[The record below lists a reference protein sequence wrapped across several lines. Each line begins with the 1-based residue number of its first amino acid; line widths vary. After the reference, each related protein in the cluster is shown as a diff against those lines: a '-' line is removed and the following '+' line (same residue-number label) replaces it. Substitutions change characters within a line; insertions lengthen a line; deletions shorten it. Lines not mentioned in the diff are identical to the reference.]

1 MRFSIKKGFASLLAL
16 ILTTTVAFAEEA
28 TPAPTST
35 PQPAEIQ
42 DSAIEDD
49 GRIRV
54 LLKSLGQPDSLHLRL
69 AGSYAVEGDAG
80 FRFDRDAEVT
90 LFAANGEVWMQSGG
104 LTIDMGSAVTLTR
117 HAAAEGEENGI
128 YLEESEK
135 DTIYRGDLSVSV
147 EEGALRAVLTID
159 IEEYLYGVVAYEM
172 SDSFP
177 VEALKAQAV
186 AARTYAMERKFNAGT
201 RDYDVVDTTAD
212 QVFKGYDGEYQN
224 VVEAV
229 NATRGVVGTYNGGFA
244 GCYYTASNGGQIA
257 LPEDVWGGGGDYGYI
272 EMKDDP
278 YDWENPRSL
287 VNSVTFAA
295 DLSDCAALRQMLMEA
310 LQSRMEGEWTLE
322 SVAAIEPAD
331 PVREGSRMF
340 QTLRF
345 KLNLSVLQPTPSPEP
360 TVRPTVVPE
369 ASPSMAPSA
378 RASATPSA
386 SAAARV
392 SPSPSATPAAADH
405 ELTLSDLPT
414 ATAAPQW
421 AEESVWVELSVYDQ
435 IKDGLSIGLNGGDYE
450 LIHVVE
456 EADGFTLEM
465 RRFGHGVGMSQRG
478 AQWMAGEYGFSWQQI
493 LNFYYPGMTLER
505 IDWDMPELT
514 ELEAL
519 PVTAGFARP
528 DPTPVPT
535 PAPLPALEEG
545 ERYGTVALE
554 NDSSTLNVREA
565 PSTAARI
572 LDRFADGRRVIVCS
586 EPDAEGWVQI
596 RTAELTGY
604 VLATYLTIES
614 SAD

>member
-16 ILTTTVAFAEEA
+16 VLTATAAFAEEA
-28 TPAPTST
+28 TPSPAST

-54 LLKSLGQPDSLHLRL
+54 LLKSLGQPESLHLRL

-90 LFAANGEVWMQSGG
+90 LFAADGEVWLQSGG

-117 HAAAEGEENGI
+117 HAVAEGEENGI

-147 EEGALRAVLTID
+147 EAGALRAVLTID

-295 DLSDCAALRQMLMEA
+295 DLSDCAALRQMLTEA
-310 LQSRMEGEWTLE
+310 LQS
-322 SVAAIEPAD
+322 
-331 PVREGSRMF
+331 
-340 QTLRF
+340 
-345 KLNLSVLQPTPSPEP
+345 LS
-360 TVRPTVVPE
+360 
-369 ASPSMAPSA
+369 
-378 RASATPSA
+378 
-386 SAAARV
+386 
-392 SPSPSATPAAADH
+392 
-405 ELTLSDLPT
+405 
-414 ATAAPQW
+414 
-421 AEESVWVELSVYDQ
+421 
-435 IKDGLSIGLNGGDYE
+435 
-450 LIHVVE
+450 LIH
-456 EADGFTLEM
+456 
-465 RRFGHGVGMSQRG
+465 
-478 AQWMAGEYGFSWQQI
+478 I
-493 LNFYYPGMTLER
+493 
-505 IDWDMPELT
+505 
-514 ELEAL
+514 
-519 PVTAGFARP
+519 
-528 DPTPVPT
+528 
-535 PAPLPALEEG
+535 
-545 ERYGTVALE
+545 
-554 NDSSTLNVREA
+554 
-565 PSTAARI
+565 
-572 LDRFADGRRVIVCS
+572 
-586 EPDAEGWVQI
+586 
-596 RTAELTGY
+596 
-604 VLATYLTIES
+604 
-614 SAD
+614 